1 MKYKVYKHFKGG
13 TYVKL
18 NEAKHTETNE
28 IMVVYFSVSS
38 GEVFVRPKDMF
49 YDIVDTEKFYG
60 PRFREVRGEIK

>member
-13 TYVKL
+13 TYIKL
-18 NEAKHTETNE
+18 NEAIHTETNE

-49 YDIVDTEKFYG
+49 YDTVDTEKFYG
-60 PRFREVRGEIK
+60 PRFREIREK